1 MNCNY
6 RQKISLYADDE
17 LSPAEYAEMSEHM
30 RSCDE
35 CTAALL
41 ELVQIKK
48 ALRIA
53 GNRFTAPPDLR
64 ASVQK
69 SLRTPEPR
77 GIFWKWGLA
86 VACALALLVAAVIL
100 RPRAQEDPMVAE
112 LVDQHITTLSSP
124 NPVDV
129 VSSDRHTV
137 KPWFEGKLPFTFTPP
152 ELTGT
157 SYKLLGGKL
166 IYAGQKPGAEL
177 LCQAGA
183 HRVSIFIFQ
192 AAGKEDSRPKLGR
205 NLSFTV
211 GNWIEGGL
219 QFYLVTDASTDEAGH
234 LSSLFWDANK
244 S

>member
-17 LSPAEYAEMSEHM
+17 LSPAEYTEMSEHM

-69 SLRTPEPR
+69 IVHTPEPR
-77 GIFWKWGLA
+77 FAFWKWGLA
-86 VACALALLVAAVIL
+86 MAFVIALVVTTLIFRS
-100 RPRAQEDPMVAE
+100 RPQEDPMVAE
-112 LVDQHITTLSSP
+112 LVDQHITTVSSS

-129 VSSDRHTV
+129 VSNERHVV
-137 KPWFEGKLPFTFTPP
+137 KPWFAGKVPFTFNPP

-192 AAGKEDSRPKLGR
+192 AAGKEDNHPKLSR

-211 GNWIEGGL
+211 GNWTEGGL

-234 LSSLFWDANK
+234 VSSLFWDANK